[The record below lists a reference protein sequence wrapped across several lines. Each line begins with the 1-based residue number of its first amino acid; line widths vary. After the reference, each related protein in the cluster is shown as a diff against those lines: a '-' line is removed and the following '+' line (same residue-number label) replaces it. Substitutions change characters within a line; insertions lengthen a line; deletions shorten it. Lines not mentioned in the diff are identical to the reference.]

1 MKIGLTR
8 QAAMAAAIMICSV
21 TGSAHATPEEAQA
34 GSTVQFGKIAAL
46 AGEWRV
52 QERPSLR
59 IVFEPTAGGSV
70 IVERWMVGERMHS
83 LTVYHLDGER
93 LVATHYC
100 PQGNQPRMVA
110 SAAGAAGV
118 RFAFL
123 DATDLDPHESY
134 QHDLS
139 FNWNAS
145 GTVSRA
151 DTYWGPEGAGE
162 ESVLTLVLA
171 SD

>member
-1 MKIGLTR
+1 MKYHRTR
-8 QAAMAAAIMICSV
+8 TAALAAAILIGPAG
-21 TGSAHATPEEAQA
+21 GSMPALAEDARA
-34 GSTVQFGKIAAL
+34 ASAIQFEKVAAL

-52 QERPSLR
+52 EDRPSLR

-70 IVERWMVGERMHS
+70 IIERWMVGPRVHS
-83 LTVYHLDGER
+83 VTVYHLDGDR

-100 PQGNQPRMVA
+100 PQGNQPRLA
-110 SAAGAAGV
+110 STAAGAAGV

-123 DATDLDPHESY
+123 DATDLDPDESF

-139 FNWNAS
+139 FTWDDG

-151 DTYWGPEGAGE
+151 ETYWGPDGPQE
-162 ESVLTLVLA
+162 ETVLTLA
-171 SD
+171 RAPD

>member
-1 MKIGLTR
+1 MKHHRTLT
-8 QAAMAAAIMICSV
+8 AALAAAIMI
-21 TGSAHATPEEAQA
+21 GSAA
-34 GSTVQFGKIAAL
+34 GGVPAMAEDARAVSVLQFEKVAAL

-59 IVFEPTAGGSV
+59 IVFERTAGGSV
-70 IVERWMVGERMHS
+70 IIERWMVGQRVHS

-93 LVATHYC
+93 LIATHYC
-100 PQGNQPRMVA
+100 PQGNQPRLA
-110 SAAGAAGV
+110 STTAGSAGV
-118 RFAFL
+118 SFAFL
-123 DATDLDPHESY
+123 DATDLDPQESF

-139 FNWNAS
+139 FSWNAG

-151 DTYWGPEGAGE
+151 ETYWGPQGAE
-162 ESVLTLVLA
+162 EETVLTLVLA

>member
-1 MKIGLTR
+1 MTYDRTR
-8 QAAMAAAIMICSV
+8 QAAIAAATMICSMGGGAPATAEDARPV
-21 TGSAHATPEEAQA
+21 SA
-34 GSTVQFGKIAAL
+34 VQFEKIAAL

-70 IVERWMVGERMHS
+70 ITERWMVGERMHS
-83 LTVYHLDGER
+83 LTVYHLDGDR

-110 SAAGAAGV
+110 RAAGSAGV
-118 RFAFL
+118 SFAFL

-139 FNWNAS
+139 FSWNAG

-151 DTYWGPEGAGE
+151 DTYWGPEGAEE

>member
-1 MKIGLTR
+1 MNHDRTR
-8 QAAMAAAIMICSV
+8 HAAIAAAIMICSAAGGV
-21 TGSAHATPEEAQA
+21 PATAEDARAVPAI
-34 GSTVQFGKIAAL
+34 QFEKVAAL

-70 IVERWMVGERMHS
+70 IIERWMVGERMHS

-93 LVATHYC
+93 VVATHYC
-100 PQGNQPRMVA
+100 PQGNQPRLASTAAA
-110 SAAGAAGV
+110 SAGV
-118 RFAFL
+118 SFAFL
-123 DATDLDPHESY
+123 DATGLDPHESY

-139 FNWNAS
+139 FSWNAG

-151 DTYWGPEGAGE
+151 DTYWGPEGAEE
-162 ESVLTLVLA
+162 ESVLTLVPA

>member
-1 MKIGLTR
+1 MKYDRTR
-8 QAAMAAAIMICSV
+8 QAAIAAAIMICSMGGGAPATAEDARPV
-21 TGSAHATPEEAQA
+21 SA
-34 GSTVQFGKIAAL
+34 VQFEKIAAL

-70 IVERWMVGERMHS
+70 ITERWMVGERMHS
-83 LTVYHLDGER
+83 LTVYHLDGDR

-110 SAAGAAGV
+110 RAAGSAGV
-118 RFAFL
+118 SFAFL

-139 FNWNAS
+139 FSWNAG

-151 DTYWGPEGAGE
+151 DTYWGPEGAEE

>member
-1 MKIGLTR
+1 MKHGLTR
-8 QAAMAAAIMICSV
+8 QAAMAAAIMICSMA
-21 TGSAHATPEEAQA
+21 GSAHATPEEAQA
-34 GSTVQFGKIAAL
+34 ESAVQFGKIAAL

-83 LTVYHLDGER
+83 MTVYHLDGER

-118 RFAFL
+118 RFVFL

-139 FNWNAS
+139 LSWNAG

-151 DTYWGPEGAGE
+151 DTYRGPEGAGE
-162 ESVLTLVLA
+162 ESVLTLVPA

>member
-1 MKIGLTR
+1 MKRGLTR
-8 QAAMAAAIMICSV
+8 QAAIAAAIMICSV
-21 TGSAHATPEEAQA
+21 GGSAHATAEEAQA
-34 GSTVQFGKIAAL
+34 GSAVQFGKIAAL

-70 IVERWMVGERMHS
+70 IIERWMVGERMHS

-110 SAAGAAGV
+110 SSVGAEGV

-139 FNWNAS
+139 FNWNAG

-151 DTYWGPEGAGE
+151 DTYRGPQGAEE

>member
-1 MKIGLTR
+1 MKLNWTPY
-8 QAAMAAAIMICSV
+8 AAIPAAILICSTAGSAPAAAQDARSE
-21 TGSAHATPEEAQA
+21 SA
-34 GSTVQFGKIAAL
+34 VQLGQVAAL
-46 AGEWRV
+46 AGEWQV

-70 IVERWMVGERMHS
+70 IIERWMVGQRMHS

-100 PQGNQPRMVA
+100 PQGNQPRLA
-110 SAAGAAGV
+110 ATAAGSAGIS
-118 RFAFL
+118 FAFV
-123 DATDLDPHESY
+123 DATDLDPDESF

-139 FNWNAS
+139 FSWNAG

-151 DTYWGPEGAGE
+151 ETYWGPDGPE
-162 ESVLTLVLA
+162 EETVMTLA
-171 SD
+171 RAPD

>member
-1 MKIGLTR
+1 MKHDRTR
-8 QAAMAAAIMICSV
+8 NAAIAAAIMI
-21 TGSAHATPEEAQA
+21 GSLAA
-34 GSTVQFGKIAAL
+34 GAPAMAEDARAVAAVQFEKVAAL

-70 IVERWMVGERMHS
+70 IIERWMVGERMHS
-83 LTVYHLDGER
+83 MTVYHRDGER
-93 LVATHYC
+93 LIATHYC
-100 PQGNQPRMVA
+100 PQGNQPRLA
-110 SAAGAAGV
+110 STAAGADGV
-118 RFAFL
+118 SFAFL
-123 DATDLDPHESY
+123 DATDLDPRESF

-139 FNWNAS
+139 FSWNAG

-151 DTYWGPEGAGE
+151 ETYWGPQGAE
-162 ESVLTLVLA
+162 EETVLTLVLA